1 MLYGVTRA
9 NLVRALEEAKR
20 SNARAKMIN
29 VRVTHEELALIEAA
43 AGVHGLAVATFMR
56 VVVFAA
62 IKDLAIEKGGRHGS
76 M

>member
-1 MLYGVTRA
+1 
-9 NLVRALEEAKR
+9 
-20 SNARAKMIN
+20 MIN

-62 IKDLAIEKGGRHGS
+62 IKDLAIEKGGRHGRV
-76 M
+76 